1 MSRGFPEAEYRARVA
16 RAQAGMARAG
26 LGALLLTTEPDLRYF
41 TGFLTRFWESPS
53 RPWFLVVP
61 AMGDPVAVI
70 PSIGAALMGRTWL
83 SDIRSWAAPD
93 LRDDGVSLLA
103 EALTEIGGP
112 VGVPSHMET
121 HLRMPLA
128 DFARL
133 QKACGLTFTDD
144 TGIVAALRGVKSEAE
159 IAKIAESCAIAGRA
173 FDRVAEIAAPGI
185 PLSRVF
191 RDFQRL
197 LLEEG
202 ADWVPYL
209 AGGAGAQGYADVI
222 SPADDTPLAAGD
234 VLMLDTGAV
243 HDGYFCD
250 FDRNF
255 AIGHASS
262 ALADAHA
269 RLIEATQAGLTAAR
283 PGARACDVW
292 RAMAAVTGAGE
303 GAGRLGHGLGMQ
315 LTEGL
320 SLTPQD
326 ETVLCPGMVITLEPG
341 VETAPGR
348 IMVHEEDIVITE
360 AAPRA
365 LSPLSGAEMPV
376 LPG

>member
-1 MSRGFPEAEYRARVA
+1 MMRGFAEAEYRARVA
-16 RAQAGMARAG
+16 AAQTGMAREG
-26 LGALLLTTEPDLRYF
+26 LGALLLTTEPELRYF

-61 AMGDPVAVI
+61 AAGDPVAVI
-70 PSIGAALMGRTWL
+70 PSIGAAPMGRTWL
-83 SDIRSWAAPD
+83 SDIRTWRAPD
-93 LRDDGVSLLA
+93 PRDDGVSLLA
-103 EALTEIGGP
+103 EALRETGGP
-112 VGVPSHMET
+112 VGVPSHVGT

-133 QKACGLTFTDD
+133 KAACGLAFADD
-144 TGIVAALRGVKSEAE
+144 RGIVAGLRAVKSEAE
-159 IAKIAESCAIAGRA
+159 IARIAETCAIAGRA
-173 FDRVAEIAAPGI
+173 FARVAEIAAPGV

-209 AGGAGAQGYADVI
+209 AGGAGARGYADVI

-243 HDGYFCD
+243 RDGYFCD
-250 FDRNF
+250 YDRNF
-255 AIGHASS
+255 AIGHASPM
-262 ALADAHA
+262 LADAHA
-269 RLIEATQAGLTAAR
+269 RLIEATEAGLAAAR
-283 PGARACDVW
+283 PGARACDVF

-320 SLTPQD
+320 SLSAQD
-326 ETVLCPGMVITLEPG
+326 ETVLCPGMVIALEPG
-341 VETAPGR
+341 IVTVPER
-348 IMVHEEDIVITE
+348 IMVHEENIAIAD
-360 AAPRA
+360 AGPRA
-365 LSPLSGAEMPV
+365 LSPFAGSDLPV
-376 LPG
+376 LAG